1 MTLLTSGGYAAE
13 PTCPKR
19 SARSRQDMGP
29 SCMASPLWLTGSS
42 ACNTTDAIH
51 SQTRMHPPRL
61 WMRWSAQNRNRH
73 YEIRWL
79 EGRCIHN
86 KLGAPAALYGGGDA
100 PGALR
105 HAAFA
110 AADSACRP
118 HRPLA
123 DHAVDGADLDEREG
137 RTAEGRIPSLQGGR
151 VGLSKGANGAEVPPA
166 WLLSS

>member
-1 MTLLTSGGYAAE
+1 MTLLTSGGYACGADLPQEVSSQSTGHGAE
-13 PTCPKR
+13 LHDIASVVDGQLSLQHDGCHTLTNAHAPAPTPDAMVGPK
-19 SARSRQDMGP
+19 P
-29 SCMASPLWLTGSS
+29 KSS
-42 ACNTTDAIH
+42 
-51 SQTRMHPPRL
+51 L
-61 WMRWSAQNRNRH
+61 RNP
-73 YEIRWL
+73 L

-110 AADSACRP
+110 AADSARRP
-118 HRPLA
+118 RRPLA

-137 RTAEGRIPSLQGGR
+137 RTAEGRIRSLQGGR